1 MYHVTGSNV
10 LLNYVQENAAEHV
23 PLEDILKALKIDGS
37 APPSEEGA
45 TGGPQVVCDDD
56 VCQIK
61 K

>member
-1 MYHVTGSNV
+1 M

-37 APPSEEGA
+37 APPPEEGA
-45 TGGPQVVCDDD
+45 TGPQVVCDDD